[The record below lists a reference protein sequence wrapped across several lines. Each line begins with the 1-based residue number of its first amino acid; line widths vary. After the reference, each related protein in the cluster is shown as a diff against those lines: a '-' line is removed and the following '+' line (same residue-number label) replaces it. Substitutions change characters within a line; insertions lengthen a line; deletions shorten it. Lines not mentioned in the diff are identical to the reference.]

1 MRSLVLTLFVVVLAL
16 AGAASPA
23 LAQVTA
29 PPPKES
35 PIAGQCRKLIES
47 DKRFHAQA
55 KNMFRLEIHEEDA
68 DLMLKNKRHVVL
80 AYAALWI
87 LAVAF
92 LALLF
97 LRQRSLLA
105 EIARLRAEVS
115 RATVEEE
122 E

>member
-1 MRSLVLTLFVVVLAL
+1 MRSLFFALSLAALAL
-16 AGAASPA
+16 VAAASPA
-23 LAQVTA
+23 LAQVST

-35 PIAGQCRKLIES
+35 PIAGQCRQLIEN
-47 DKRFHAQA
+47 DKRFHAEA
-55 KNMFRLEIHEEDA
+55 KNMLRLEIHEEDA
-68 DLMLKNKRHVVL
+68 DLTLRNRRHVVL

-92 LALLF
+92 LTLMF

-105 EIARLRAEVS
+105 EIARLRREVS